1 MFSPLRVSFLMDG
14 SPFCRR
20 SRSFS
25 LSLLSSDRAGGD
37 RPRRSLDRE
46 RVRWYLNRSRREREP
61 DRDLRERDDDRLFGD
76 LERHNIWK
84 LNHNLFKRLYV
95 QEHSFKHTLISS
107 VCCVF
112 DLSHHAPSVHSQL
125 KPEMMSQKHNV
136 CILCIACILAS
147 LMLAVLRQKVQKDFS
162 I

>member
-1 MFSPLRVSFLMDG
+1 MFSPLRVSFLMEG

-37 RPRRSLDRE
+37 RARRSLDRE
-46 RVRWYLNRSRREREP
+46 RVRWYLDRSLREREP
-61 DRDLRERDDDRLFGD
+61 DRDLLERDDDRLFGD
-76 LERHNIWK
+76 LERHNIRK
-84 LNHNLFKRLYV
+84 LNHNPFKRLCV

-125 KPEMMSQKHNV
+125 KPEMKSQRQ
-136 CILCIACILAS
+136 CMYFMYCMYFS
-147 LMLAVLRQKVQKDFS
+147 LSDVGSPTSQSSEWF
-162 I
+162 